1 MYIHFSQKQQIVMN
15 CFNSVNNF
23 YYTFNTQIWLRKKFY
38 QAENRKYWVEGGG
51 GDIALNVENIGLKNK
66 IESSNVIFK
75 RNYILNLI
83 VYICPIQS

>member
-1 MYIHFSQKQQIVMN
+1 MVKEKILIGWESKV
-15 CFNSVNNF
+15 
-23 YYTFNTQIWLRKKFY
+23 LGG
-38 QAENRKYWVEGGG
+38 GGG

-83 VYICPIQS
+83 VYICPI